1 MKKTVLMTAL
11 LMLLVGCMGDK
22 LNDKEKKIVGKWHVA
37 KTEIKEES
45 DEGYSGT
52 FTMELTTDYRSNKT
66 QTAEGFMRV
75 RLNVDEDEY
84 ANTITLE
91 YSISAKGTW
100 SVEGN
105 NIVEKMNEVNIEFS
119 RASTITNNED
129 DEVYIEALKQYFDD
143 FIPELRNEMLKK
155 SREEIIKLTEDE
167 LTTKDDEGEEITY
180 TRIE

>member
-1 MKKTVLMTAL
+1 
-11 LMLLVGCMGDK
+11 MLLVGCMGDK

-37 KTEIKEES
+37 KTEIMDES
-45 DEGYSGT
+45 DEGY
-52 FTMELTTDYRSNKT
+52 TMELTTDYRSNKT
-66 QTAEGFMRV
+66 QTAEGFMRF